1 MMDAK
6 LAHKDF
12 SFEFFLYKLIEWYR
26 QSVPSDPQC
35 VSLTRIKILKL
46 LFFTS
51 VIKTEDGHDLLDIF
65 DNFYAMQHGPVESD
79 IYNSIS
85 ANQFRFYSFDGISLK
100 LPSNITDESFHD
112 LDDETKQN
120 ICNSLKELK
129 KVNSRIVGYDPFKL
143 VELSHQWN
151 SWKRTYEVAGLMGK
165 GREKM
170 SLKLIKED
178 EQFFI

>member
-6 LAHKDF
+6 LAHKDL

-100 LPSNITDESFHD
+100 LPSNITDES
-112 LDDETKQN
+112 KQN

-165 GREKM
+165 GSEKM

>member
-1 MMDAK
+1 M
-6 LAHKDF
+6 
-12 SFEFFLYKLIEWYR
+12 
-26 QSVPSDPQC
+26 
-35 VSLTRIKILKL
+35 
-46 LFFTS
+46 
-51 VIKTEDGHDLLDIF
+51 
-65 DNFYAMQHGPVESD
+65 
-79 IYNSIS
+79 
-85 ANQFRFYSFDGISLK
+85 
-100 LPSNITDESFHD
+100 PSNITDESFHD

-165 GREKM
+165 GSEKM

>member
-1 MMDAK
+1 M
-6 LAHKDF
+6 
-12 SFEFFLYKLIEWYR
+12 
-26 QSVPSDPQC
+26 
-35 VSLTRIKILKL
+35 

-165 GREKM
+165 GSEKM